1 MAGRRTT
8 ERREG
13 HPEGG
18 TPRTLV
24 LGSRL
29 LVLDAQAVQIVFIV
43 PELPEVEHAR
53 RTLSQ
58 WLGGARIDAVIVQ
71 DARILD
77 DGVTTARVVRA
88 LEGRRVTSIERRGK
102 WLRMALDSG
111 RVFSHLGMTGKWVRA
126 EVGAET
132 RRFEKVRFDVTARGG
147 TRRSVR
153 YLDPRLFGR
162 FVVVKDGQAD
172 LAAWSELGPDPLVD
186 GIDVAALHA
195 KLAKRKLAIKPTLL
209 DQGVLA
215 GVGNILATEALF
227 IARIDPRRPARD
239 LSRVEVGKL
248 ARGIRRA
255 IDKTL
260 AMDVAKE
267 TIQYVE
273 EPGAPNPFTIYGH
286 EGEPCPACK
295 RPLSKMVLGGRG
307 TVLCVHCQR

>member
-1 MAGRRTT
+1 M
-8 ERREG
+8 
-13 HPEGG
+13 
-18 TPRTLV
+18 
-24 LGSRL
+24 
-29 LVLDAQAVQIVFIV
+29 QIAFIV

-58 WLGGARIDAVIVQ
+58 WLDGARIDAVIVH

-77 DGVTTARVVRA
+77 DGTTAARVVRA
-88 LEGRRVTSIERRGK
+88 LEGRRVTGVARRGK
-102 WLRMALDSG
+102 WLRVALDAG
-111 RVFSHLGMTGKWVRA
+111 CVFSHLGMTGKWVRA
-126 EVGAET
+126 EIGAEPT
-132 RRFEKVRFDVTARGG
+132 RFEKVRLDVTARGRA
-147 TRRSVR
+147 RRSVR

-162 FVVVKDGQAD
+162 FVVVKAGAD
-172 LAAWSELGPDPLVD
+172 DLPVWRELGPDPLVD
-186 GIDVAALHA
+186 GIDIDVLHD

-227 IARIDPRRPARD
+227 LARIDPRRPARD

-260 AMDVAKE
+260 AVETGE

>member
-1 MAGRRTT
+1 MAAGRTT
-8 ERREG
+8 ERLEG
-13 HPEGG
+13 HAAGG
-18 TPRTLV
+18 TPRTVV

-29 LVLDAQAVQIVFIV
+29 LVLDAQAGQIAFIV

-53 RTLSQ
+53 RTLSK
-58 WLGGARIDAVIVQ
+58 WLEGARIDAVTVQ

-77 DGVTTARVVRA
+77 DDVTPARVVRA
-88 LEGRRVTSIERRGK
+88 LVGRRVTAVERRGK
-102 WLRMALDSG
+102 WLRLALDSG

-126 EVGAET
+126 EIGAEET
-132 RRFEKVRFDVTARGG
+132 RFEKVRLDVTARGK

-162 FVVVKDGQAD
+162 FVVVRGDED
-172 LAAWSELGPDPLVD
+172 LPVWSELGPDPLVD
-186 GIDVAALHA
+186 GIDVGALHA

-227 IARIDPRRPARD
+227 YARIDPRRPARD
-239 LSRVEVGKL
+239 LSRLEVGKL

-255 IDKTL
+255 IDRTL
-260 AMDVAKE
+260 AKDGAKE

-286 EGEPCPACK
+286 EGEPCPSCR
-295 RPLSKMVLGGRG
+295 RPLAKMVLGGRG

>member
-1 MAGRRTT
+1 M
-8 ERREG
+8 
-13 HPEGG
+13 
-18 TPRTLV
+18 V

-29 LVLDAQAVQIVFIV
+29 LVLDAQAVQITFIV

-53 RTLSQ
+53 RTLEK
-58 WLGGARIDAVIVQ
+58 WLSGARIDSVSVH

-77 DGVTTARVVRA
+77 AGVSPARVVRG
-88 LEGRRVTSIERRGK
+88 LEGRRVTAVERRGK
-102 WLRMALDSG
+102 WLRIVLDSG

-126 EVGAET
+126 ELSEEAL
-132 RRFEKVRFDVTARGG
+132 RFERLRIDVTARGR

-162 FVVVKDGQAD
+162 FVLVKEGEGD
-172 LAAWSELGPDPLVD
+172 LPAWSELGPDPLVD
-186 GIDVAALHA
+186 GIDVAALHG

-209 DQGVLA
+209 DQSVLA
-215 GVGNILATEALF
+215 GIGNILATEALF
-227 IARIDPRRPARD
+227 FARLDPRRPACA
-239 LSRVEVGKL
+239 LSRAEVGAL

-260 AMDVAKE
+260 AKETGE

-286 EGEPCPACK
+286 EGEPCPRCK

>member
-1 MAGRRTT
+1 
-8 ERREG
+8 
-13 HPEGG
+13 
-18 TPRTLV
+18 
-24 LGSRL
+24 
-29 LVLDAQAVQIVFIV
+29 VQIRFIV

-53 RTLSQ
+53 RTLEQ
-58 WLGGARIDAVIVQ
+58 WLSGARIDAVSVQ

-77 DGVTTARVVRA
+77 AGVTPARVVRG
-88 LEGRRVTSIERRGK
+88 LEGRRVEAIERRGK
-102 WLRMALDSG
+102 WLRIVLDAG

-126 EVGAET
+126 EIGEEA
-132 RRFEKVRFDVTARGG
+132 RRFEKVRLDVTARGRV
-147 TRRSVR
+147 RRSVR

-162 FVVVKDGQAD
+162 FVYVKEGGAE
-172 LAAWSELGPDPLVD
+172 LPVWSELGPDPLAD

-227 IARIDPRRPARD
+227 MARIDPRRPARE
-239 LSRVEVGKL
+239 LSLAEVGKV

-260 AMDVAKE
+260 AMQEGE

-273 EPGAPNPFTIYGH
+273 EAGAPNPFTIYGQ
-286 EGEPCPACK
+286 EGTPCPSCK

>member
-1 MAGRRTT
+1 M
-8 ERREG
+8 
-13 HPEGG
+13 
-18 TPRTLV
+18 
-24 LGSRL
+24 
-29 LVLDAQAVQIVFIV
+29 QIAFIV

-53 RTLSQ
+53 RTLSK
-58 WLGGARIDAVIVQ
+58 WLEGARIDAVTVQ
-71 DARILD
+71 DARMLD
-77 DGVTTARVVRA
+77 DGVTPARVVGA
-88 LEGRRVTSIERRGK
+88 LEGRRVTAVERRGK
-102 WLRMALDSG
+102 WLRLVLDSG
-111 RVFSHLGMTGKWVRA
+111 RVFSHLGMTGKWVRTEVEA
-126 EVGAET
+126 EET
-132 RRFEKVRFDVTARGG
+132 RFEKVRLDATARDK

-162 FVVVKDGQAD
+162 FVVVKESEVDVP
-172 LAAWSELGPDPLVD
+172 AWSELGPDALVD
-186 GIDVAALHA
+186 GIDVGALHA

-227 IARIDPRRPARD
+227 YARIDPRRPARD

-260 AMDVAKE
+260 AKETGE

-286 EGEPCPACK
+286 EGEPCPSCR